1 MIMTNLTPKII
12 GGKFRVLSLA
22 GSDFENGK
30 KIGLS
35 GKKYIRQILAHDR
48 KFLDAVKKKSF
59 ELIDYLSNKM
69 QAKYPRIM
77 QELKGMA
84 KGAHVSF
91 EDIFLENCPELL
103 KKEDGCTSAFIK
115 NNERIFLIHNED
127 EEGWRN
133 ENGFAILNYQKK
145 NFSYSAFS
153 YPAELCG
160 NAFGWNSAGLFY
172 SVNYLATNKINLK
185 GTPRYF
191 IARQLAEKKTIA
203 EAVKFLKSAD
213 DASGFHYLIGEVKI
227 GGAVSV
233 EKSLKKIS
241 VKPVGSLYKHT
252 NHYIHQKFKNL
263 EKYKTSSS
271 AIRLE
276 IIRKR
281 LSKSSTTEEVLR
293 LFRTSLIRPLNKK
306 DSSKTFATVVF
317 KLSGDKLSK

>member
-1 MIMTNLTPKII
+1 MKVFTHKVI
-12 GGKFRVLSLA
+12 GGKFRKLLLSS
-22 GSDFENGK
+22 SDFENGK

-35 GKKYIRQILAHDR
+35 GKKYIRQILARDR
-48 KFLDAVKKKSF
+48 KFLDAAKKEKS
-59 ELIDYLSNKM
+59 ELVDYLGSKM
-69 QAKYPRIM
+69 QAKYPKVM

-84 KGAHVSF
+84 EGAGVSF
-91 EDIFLENCPELL
+91 GDIFLENCPELL

-115 NNERIFLIHNED
+115 TRERIFLIHNED

-133 ENGFAILNYQKK
+133 ERGFAILNYQKK

-191 IARQLAEKKTIA
+191 IARQLVEKKTIA

-213 DASGFHYLIGEVKI
+213 DASGFHYLIGETKT
-227 GGAVSV
+227 GKAVSI

-241 VKPVGSLYKHT
+241 VKPAGSLYVHT

-263 EKYKTSSS
+263 EQYQSSSS
-271 AIRLE
+271 AVRLE
-276 IIRKR
+276 IIKKR
-281 LSKSSTTEEVLR
+281 LNKDGSIEDVIE
-293 LFRTSLIRPLNKK
+293 LFRTSLLRPLNKK
-306 DSSKTFATVVF
+306 DDSQTFATVVF